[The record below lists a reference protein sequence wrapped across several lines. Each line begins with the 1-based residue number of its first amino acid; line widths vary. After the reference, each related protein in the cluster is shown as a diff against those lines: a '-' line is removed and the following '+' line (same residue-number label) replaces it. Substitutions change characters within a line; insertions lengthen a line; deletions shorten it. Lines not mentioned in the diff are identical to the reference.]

1 MKCFGA
7 LLSHPRAQ
15 KDPSMNTVLYTY
27 YKVSWAHSDEPEEF
41 HGATPTEALQQA
53 RNFATY
59 SLQASGFKD
68 IQILKVT
75 TEIVE
80 IVNRSS
86 LSEA

>member
-15 KDPSMNTVLYTY
+15 KDPSVNTVLYTY
-27 YKVSWAHSDEPEEF
+27 YRVSWLGTEEPQEF
-41 HGATPTEALQQA
+41 HGPNPELSLQEA
-53 RNFATY
+53 RGFATY

>member
-1 MKCFGA
+1 
-7 LLSHPRAQ
+7 
-15 KDPSMNTVLYTY
+15 MNTVLYTY
-27 YKVSWAHSDEPEEF
+27 YKVSWASWDGHEEF
-41 HGATPTEALQQA
+41 HDPDPTKALQQA

-59 SLQASGFKD
+59 SLQDSGFKD

-80 IVNRSS
+80 TLNPSS